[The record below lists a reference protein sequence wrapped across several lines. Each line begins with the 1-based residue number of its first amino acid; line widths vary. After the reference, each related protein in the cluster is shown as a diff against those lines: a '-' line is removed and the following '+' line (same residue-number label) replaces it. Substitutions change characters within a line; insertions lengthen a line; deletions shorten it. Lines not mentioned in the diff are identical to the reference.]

1 MLLFSIYKSFPIPN
15 THEEWHAS
23 PAAVLGIKKLKNLV
37 KKFKNRKKEDCAYI
51 MLNILLPQF

>member
-1 MLLFSIYKSFPIPN
+1 MLLFSIYKSFPSPN

-23 PAAVLGIKKLKNLV
+23 PAAVLGKLYLV